1 MTMKSRLIVWAL
13 RWRTNMNL
21 DELFERELELNHTY
35 EINIKLN
42 NCSPEQLKMIDKV
55 LESLEQNEVKVS
67 KFEVMND

>member
-1 MTMKSRLIVWAL
+1 
-13 RWRTNMNL
+13 MNL